1 MHNGYTL
8 SGAFEFMMDNFV
20 EWLLQ
25 DRDAEP
31 SVQTNCRAQSMDP

>member
-31 SVQTNCRAQSMDP
+31 SLQIILY

>member
-1 MHNGYTL
+1 MRNHGYTL

-20 EWLLQ
+20 GWLLQ

-31 SVQTNCRAQSMDP
+31 SLQIILD